1 MSRVRWLLHGC
12 LRRLNYGRIR
22 INVWSLLEIQLD
34 ILVRLELVSL
44 SLVSVQK
51 LIFFFLET
59 GSNVS
64 TIFS

>member
-1 MSRVRWLLHGC
+1 MSRVRWLLHWC

-51 LIFFFLET
+51 LIFLFLET